1 MIVVETSD
9 EQDVIWSEA
18 VRTLSTASPR
28 AEISIEE
35 VPAPA
40 RLAPHSVALSA
51 TVTDK
56 QGNEFATGKFVVLH
70 DPDGQPTWDGN
81 FRIVTFVHADIEPDV
96 ITDELFDD
104 VAWSW
109 LTESLE
115 QTSAEYSNLSGTVT
129 RTASRSFADLA
140 DRARETQL
148 EIRASWS
155 PTTTNLASHL
165 NSWCA
170 LLERSAGLEPL
181 PEGVTPLSRK
191 FS

>member
-1 MIVVETSD
+1 VIVVKSSD
-9 EQDVIWSEA
+9 EQDSVWTDA
-18 VRTLSTASPR
+18 VSTLSTASPR
-28 AEISIEE
+28 AEITIEE

-40 RLAPHSVALSA
+40 RLAPHSIALSA
-51 TVTDK
+51 EVMDK
-56 QGNEFATGKFVVLH
+56 HSNEVASGKFVVLH

-109 LTESLE
+109 LTESLDGA
-115 QTSAEYSNLSGTVT
+115 QATYGNLSGTVT

-140 DRARETQL
+140 DRERETQL

-155 PTTTNLASHL
+155 PNESDLGIHL
-165 NSWCA
+165 SAWCA

-181 PEGVTPLSRK
+181 PEGVVPLSRK
-191 FS
+191 F